1 MLHIGNVSEAMQ
13 NLMMGH
19 GDIRTFLR
27 HYLPR
32 RVTVDTAAVVRGL
45 DPQTSVMQ
53 SACMMS
59 RWINPNRPWGLIAE
73 QADSVNNDSLIQSL
87 LNKRIKLKQ
96 CFRNKSIKLQVY
108 NILNKKIRS
117 EKQQLRNELKT

>member
-1 MLHIGNVSEAMQ
+1 MLCIGNVSEAMQ

-45 DPQTSVMQ
+45 DPQTSIMR
-53 SACMMS
+53 SACTMS
-59 RWINPNRPWGLIAE
+59 RWIDPNRPWDLTAE
-73 QADSVNNDSLIQSL
+73 QAESVNDDPLIQSL
-87 LNKRIKLKQ
+87 LNERIKLKQ
-96 CFRNKSIKLQVY
+96 RFRNKATKL
-108 NILNKKIRS
+108 
-117 EKQQLRNELKT
+117 